1 MTTLP
6 CREMDRLTREITEAV
21 RVRDEF
27 VRWAP
32 DGREPIR
39 ANAEVLRLEECVAA
53 HRLNCKV
60 CRVAA

>member
-1 MTTLP
+1 MTSLS
-6 CREMDRLTREITEAV
+6 CREMERLSRELTEAI
-21 RVRDEF
+21 RVRDHF

-39 ANAEVLRLEECVAA
+39 ANAEVLRLEESVAA